1 MKVTLDRRC
10 CTRWQAACESCFA
23 TRLQQ
28 ENFDASN
35 CGLEMLDDG
44 RSEYE
49 FHITDRDGSQKTLTI
64 TPQNMADAIDS
75 WLLLWQQQSG
85 AAAG

>member
-1 MKVTLDRRC
+1 MKITLDRRH
-10 CTRWQAACESCFA
+10 CTRWQAACEACFSH
-23 TRLQQ
+23 RLED
-28 ENFDASN
+28 ENFDASD
-35 CGLEMLDDG
+35 CGLEIVDDG

-49 FHITDRDGSQKTLTI
+49 FHITDRDGSQKTLTV

-85 AAAG
+85 ATV